1 MRVKTFD
8 KSMSLVCT
16 HENQGVFHVILQ
28 TSYCSSYTKKNCI
41 ALFSIIT
48 ELTEFLVVVVFFYYY

>member
-28 TSYCSSYTKKNCI
+28 TSYCSSYTKKLHRINNSFLLL
-41 ALFSIIT
+41 LF
-48 ELTEFLVVVVFFYYY
+48 FFN

>member
-28 TSYCSSYTKKNCI
+28 TSYCSSYTKKLHRINNRVSCCCC
-41 ALFSIIT
+41 F
-48 ELTEFLVVVVFFYYY
+48 FLIDTILLLW